1 MNQRA
6 CFSGGGAG
14 GVLVSRARPA
24 KVGRLPEYWGEDHDA
39 ELRETK
45 GSYAAIAEMSDRRK
59 VTERALLARFHLL
72 RRRL

>member
-14 GVLVSRARPA
+14 GFLVSRARPA
-24 KVGRLPEYWGEDHDA
+24 KSGRLPESWSAADDGRLLATQGRYGE
-39 ELRETK
+39 
-45 GSYAAIAEMSDRRK
+45 IAKLSDRLG

-72 RRRL
+72 RGR